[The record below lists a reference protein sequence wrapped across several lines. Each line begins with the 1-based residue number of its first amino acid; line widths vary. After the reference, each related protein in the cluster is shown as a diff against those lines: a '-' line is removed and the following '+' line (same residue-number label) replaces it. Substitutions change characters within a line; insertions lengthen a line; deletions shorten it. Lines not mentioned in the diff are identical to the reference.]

1 MGREDRDRVARVVQG
16 SLILRKDKGGL
27 VIDIIDPHTTSLSD
41 AWPKAVGLAEYTDK
55 HRHEFGRIELAMVE
69 KDEIL
74 RLDLTADDVRGEV
87 KAITTN
93 EQLKALFRKTKSS

>member
-1 MGREDRDRVARVVQG
+1 M
-16 SLILRKDKGGL
+16 S
-27 VIDIIDPHTTSLSD
+27 
-41 AWPKAVGLAEYTDK
+41 
-55 HRHEFGRIELAMVE
+55 E

-74 RLDLTADDVRGEV
+74 RLDLKSDDVRGEV